1 VPLESVLDLHTEDG
15 PLVSSKSHLLGTES
29 TYLMSKLSI
38 RSRSSEKNNRRRLLS
53 SAESDKSDYSES
65 FIGSSRIINPYRE
78 RGGPNEFT
86 HQHSFRKDRQVD
98 RFGKINLAY
107 KLFMTDLGS
116 ARSESDSHVDEN
128 EFQSSASRE
137 AMHLDLKSEKQSS
150 NTDSA
155 VASPIE
161 PVSNRV
167 VTLCDGKN
175 IEVPAPF
182 NPTGDVVLSRNLTA
196 VEEQPEV
203 SSQPSVEDLELAK
216 MSPIQN
222 SWRVS

>member
-1 VPLESVLDLHTEDG
+1 
-15 PLVSSKSHLLGTES
+15 
-29 TYLMSKLSI
+29 
-38 RSRSSEKNNRRRLLS
+38 
-53 SAESDKSDYSES
+53 
-65 FIGSSRIINPYRE
+65 
-78 RGGPNEFT
+78 
-86 HQHSFRKDRQVD
+86 
-98 RFGKINLAY
+98 
-107 KLFMTDLGS
+107 
-116 ARSESDSHVDEN
+116 
-128 EFQSSASRE
+128 
-137 AMHLDLKSEKQSS
+137 MHLDLKSEKQSS